1 MIIINKKKYKP
12 KIKGRLDSLK
22 LLNKMTNKRKEIL
35 NNKKINNEELN
46 NLIKN

>member
-1 MIIINKKKYKP
+1 
-12 KIKGRLDSLK
+12 
-22 LLNKMTNKRKEIL
+22 MTNKRKEIL